1 MELHEELLS
10 RERIEG
16 KCVDTEA
23 LHHPEGPR
31 DRSIGHSPHDHVSGW
46 CLRAMNE
53 CEISK
58 KKRGDFTFR
67 LQANEVPKIIVCR
80 LALRDLIM
88 RFGFDGMNKVRKL
101 DRFLN
106 EEDGNIIPDQI
117 PISLLRVKLGGKA
130 ANVSDGVLR
139 QKA

>member
-1 MELHEELLS
+1 
-10 RERIEG
+10 
-16 KCVDTEA
+16 
-23 LHHPEGPR
+23 
-31 DRSIGHSPHDHVSGW
+31 
-46 CLRAMNE
+46 MNV
-53 CEISK
+53 K
-58 KKRGDFTFR
+58 FQKRGEFTFR

-117 PISLLRVKLGGKA
+117 PISLLRVKFGGKA
-130 ANVSDGVLR
+130 ANVSDSILR
-139 QKA
+139 QKTLGQHRASLTVENIQRYHESPAPC